1 MNSDAVLVDE
11 IVRQVL
17 RQLNGLPSDTP
28 ARPAHIPA
36 APAPAASTTP
46 ASSSPTATAESA
58 ESPFPPRQDP
68 GEIGM
73 GSGSAGRLL
82 APPTHFSA
90 AAELLIGPVVTET
103 PAVTAVVAAAVAAPA
118 SAPAVAA
125 VPVPV
130 PVVAPAVA
138 TPAVATP
145 AVATPAVAT
154 PAVVAPRAPLA
165 ASNEVRISERVITGE
180 LLRRLA
186 VGAVVQISP
195 KALLTP
201 SARDAVASLKLQV
214 VRESAAGPTTAGR
227 QTSWLVL
234 SAQPGTALD
243 SALPGWKTAGGRV
256 ELRRT
261 ATPAETAEQAIGA
274 LCRGEAQGVL
284 VLSPEPEW
292 IACLANRNDRVR
304 GASVATAAALS
315 RLSAGLKFNLLAVD
329 GRGLTAADWNA
340 VWPALAGAA
349 GGAS

>member
-46 ASSSPTATAESA
+46 ASSSPTAAAASA

-90 AAELLIGPVVTET
+90 AAELLIGPVLTET
-103 PAVTAVVAAAVAAPA
+103 PAVTTVVAAAVAAPA
-118 SAPAVAA
+118 AAPAVAS

-130 PVVAPAVA
+130 PVVAP
-138 TPAVATP
+138 P
-145 AVATPAVAT
+145 
-154 PAVVAPRAPLA
+154 VVAPRAPLA
-165 ASNEVRISERVITGE
+165 ASHEVRISERVITGE

-214 VRESAAGPTTAGR
+214 VRESATGPTTAGR

-234 SAQPGTALD
+234 SAQPGTPLD

>member
-46 ASSSPTATAESA
+46 ASSSPTAAAESA

-90 AAELLIGPVVTET
+90 AAELLIGPVLTET
-103 PAVTAVVAAAVAAPA
+103 PAVTTVVAAAVAAPA
-118 SAPAVAA
+118 AAPAVAS

-130 PVVAPAVA
+130 PVVA
-138 TPAVATP
+138 
-145 AVATPAVAT
+145 

-165 ASNEVRISERVITGE
+165 ASHEVRISERVITGE

>member
-36 APAPAASTTP
+36 ALAPAASTTP
-46 ASSSPTATAESA
+46 ASSSPTAAAESA

-103 PAVTAVVAAAVAAPA
+103 PAVTTVVAAAVAAPA
-118 SAPAVAA
+118 AAPAVAS

-130 PVVAPAVA
+130 PVVAPAV
-138 TPAVATP
+138 VA
-145 AVATPAVAT
+145 

-165 ASNEVRISERVITGE
+165 ASHEVRISERVITGE

-234 SAQPGTALD
+234 SAQPGTPLD

>member
-46 ASSSPTATAESA
+46 ASSSPTAAAESA

-90 AAELLIGPVVTET
+90 AAELLIGPVLTET
-103 PAVTAVVAAAVAAPA
+103 PAVTTVVAAAVAAPA
-118 SAPAVAA
+118 AAPAVAS

-130 PVVAPAVA
+130 PVVAPAVVA
-138 TPAVATP
+138 PAV
-145 AVATPAVAT
+145 VA

-165 ASNEVRISERVITGE
+165 ASHEVRISERVITGE

>member
-103 PAVTAVVAAAVAAPA
+103 PAVTAVVAAAVAAPV
-118 SAPAVAA
+118 SAPAVAS

-130 PVVAPAVA
+130 PVVA
-138 TPAVATP
+138 
-145 AVATPAVAT
+145 PAVAT

-234 SAQPGTALD
+234 SAQPGTGLD
-243 SALPGWKTAGGRV
+243 VALPGWKTAGGRV

>member
-46 ASSSPTATAESA
+46 ASSSPTAAAESA

-90 AAELLIGPVVTET
+90 AAELLIGPVLTET
-103 PAVTAVVAAAVAAPA
+103 PAVTTVVAAAVAAPA
-118 SAPAVAA
+118 AAPAVAS

-130 PVVAPAVA
+130 PVVA
-138 TPAVATP
+138 
-145 AVATPAVAT
+145 

-234 SAQPGTALD
+234 SAQPGTPLD

>member
-46 ASSSPTATAESA
+46 ASSSPTAAAESA

-118 SAPAVAA
+118 AAPAVAS

-130 PVVAPAVA
+130 PVVA
-138 TPAVATP
+138 
-145 AVATPAVAT
+145 

-234 SAQPGTALD
+234 SAQPGTPLD

>member
-46 ASSSPTATAESA
+46 ASSSPTAAAESA

-90 AAELLIGPVVTET
+90 AAELLIGPVLTET
-103 PAVTAVVAAAVAAPA
+103 PAVTTVVAAAVAAPA
-118 SAPAVAA
+118 AAPAVAS

-130 PVVAPAVA
+130 PVVAP
-138 TPAVATP
+138 P
-145 AVATPAVAT
+145 
-154 PAVVAPRAPLA
+154 VVAPRAPLA
-165 ASNEVRISERVITGE
+165 ASHEVRISERVITGE

-234 SAQPGTALD
+234 SAQPGTPLD

>member
-46 ASSSPTATAESA
+46 ASSSPTAAAESA

-90 AAELLIGPVVTET
+90 AAELLIGPVLTET
-103 PAVTAVVAAAVAAPA
+103 PAVTTVVAAAVAAPA
-118 SAPAVAA
+118 AAPAVAS

-130 PVVAPAVA
+130 PVVAPSVVA
-138 TPAVATP
+138 
-145 AVATPAVAT
+145 

-165 ASNEVRISERVITGE
+165 ASHEVRISERVITGE

>member
-46 ASSSPTATAESA
+46 ASSSPAATAESA

-103 PAVTAVVAAAVAAPA
+103 PAVTAVVAAAVAAPV
-118 SAPAVAA
+118 SAPAVAS

-130 PVVAPAVA
+130 PVVAP
-138 TPAVATP
+138 P
-145 AVATPAVAT
+145 
-154 PAVVAPRAPLA
+154 VVAPRAPLA

-214 VRESAAGPTTAGR
+214 VRESATGPTTAGR

>member
-1 MNSDAVLVDE
+1 V
-11 IVRQVL
+11 
-17 RQLNGLPSDTP
+17 
-28 ARPAHIPA
+28 
-36 APAPAASTTP
+36 
-46 ASSSPTATAESA
+46 
-58 ESPFPPRQDP
+58 
-68 GEIGM
+68 
-73 GSGSAGRLL
+73 
-82 APPTHFSA
+82 
-90 AAELLIGPVVTET
+90 
-103 PAVTAVVAAAVAAPA
+103 
-118 SAPAVAA
+118 SAPAVAS
-125 VPVPV
+125 VPVSV
-130 PVVAPAVA
+130 PVVA
-138 TPAVATP
+138 P

-186 VGAVVQISP
+186 VGAVVQVSP

>member
-46 ASSSPTATAESA
+46 ASSSPTAAAESA

-103 PAVTAVVAAAVAAPA
+103 PAVTTVVAAAVAAPA
-118 SAPAVAA
+118 AAPAVAS

-130 PVVAPAVA
+130 PVVAPAV
-138 TPAVATP
+138 VA
-145 AVATPAVAT
+145 

-165 ASNEVRISERVITGE
+165 ASHEVRISERVITGE

>member
-46 ASSSPTATAESA
+46 ASSSPTAAAESA

-103 PAVTAVVAAAVAAPA
+103 PAVTTVVAAAVAAPA
-118 SAPAVAA
+118 AAPAVAS

-138 TPAVATP
+138 TPAMVD
-145 AVATPAVAT
+145 
-154 PAVVAPRAPLA
+154 PRAPLA

-186 VGAVVQISP
+186 VGAVVQVSP

>member
-46 ASSSPTATAESA
+46 ASSSPTAAAESA

-90 AAELLIGPVVTET
+90 AAELLIGPVLTET
-103 PAVTAVVAAAVAAPA
+103 PAVTTVVAAAVAAPA
-118 SAPAVAA
+118 AAPAVAS

-130 PVVAPAVA
+130 PVVA
-138 TPAVATP
+138 
-145 AVATPAVAT
+145 

-165 ASNEVRISERVITGE
+165 ASHEVRISERVITGE

-214 VRESAAGPTTAGR
+214 VRESATGPTTAGR

>member
-46 ASSSPTATAESA
+46 ASSSPTAAAESA

-103 PAVTAVVAAAVAAPA
+103 PAVTTVVAAAVAAPA
-118 SAPAVAA
+118 AAPAVAS

-130 PVVAPAVA
+130 PVVAP
-138 TPAVATP
+138 P
-145 AVATPAVAT
+145 
-154 PAVVAPRAPLA
+154 VVAPRAPLA
-165 ASNEVRISERVITGE
+165 ASHEVRISERVITGE

-234 SAQPGTALD
+234 SAQPGTPLD

>member
-36 APAPAASTTP
+36 ALAPAASTTP
-46 ASSSPTATAESA
+46 ASSSPTAAAESA

-90 AAELLIGPVVTET
+90 AAELLIGPVLTET
-103 PAVTAVVAAAVAAPA
+103 PAVTTVVAAAVAAPA
-118 SAPAVAA
+118 AAPAVAS

-130 PVVAPAVA
+130 PVVAPS
-138 TPAVATP
+138 
-145 AVATPAVAT
+145 
-154 PAVVAPRAPLA
+154 VVAPRAPLA
-165 ASNEVRISERVITGE
+165 ASHEVRISERVITGE

-234 SAQPGTALD
+234 SAQPGTPLD

>member
-1 MNSDAVLVDE
+1 
-11 IVRQVL
+11 
-17 RQLNGLPSDTP
+17 
-28 ARPAHIPA
+28 
-36 APAPAASTTP
+36 
-46 ASSSPTATAESA
+46 
-58 ESPFPPRQDP
+58 
-68 GEIGM
+68 M

-118 SAPAVAA
+118 SAPAVAS

-130 PVVAPAVA
+130 PVVAPPVA
-138 TPAVATP
+138 
-145 AVATPAVAT
+145 
-154 PAVVAPRAPLA
+154 APRAPLA

-234 SAQPGTALD
+234 TAQPGTPLD

>member
-28 ARPAHIPA
+28 AHPAHVPA
-36 APAPAASTTP
+36 APAPAASKTP

-103 PAVTAVVAAAVAAPA
+103 PAVTAVVAAAVAAPV
-118 SAPAVAA
+118 SAPAVAS

-130 PVVAPAVA
+130 PVVAP
-138 TPAVATP
+138 P
-145 AVATPAVAT
+145 
-154 PAVVAPRAPLA
+154 VVAPRAPLA

-243 SALPGWKTAGGRV
+243 LALPGWKTAGGRV

>member
-46 ASSSPTATAESA
+46 ASSSPTAAAESA

-103 PAVTAVVAAAVAAPA
+103 PAVTTVVAAAVAAPA
-118 SAPAVAA
+118 AAPAVAS

-130 PVVAPAVA
+130 PVVAPAV
-138 TPAVATP
+138 VAPT
-145 AVATPAVAT
+145 
-154 PAVVAPRAPLA
+154 VVAPRAPLA
-165 ASNEVRISERVITGE
+165 ASHEVRISERVITGE

>member
-28 ARPAHIPA
+28 ARPAHVPA

-46 ASSSPTATAESA
+46 ASSSPTAAAESA

-118 SAPAVAA
+118 AAPAVAS

-130 PVVAPAVA
+130 PVVAPSVVA
-138 TPAVATP
+138 PP
-145 AVATPAVAT
+145 
-154 PAVVAPRAPLA
+154 VVAPRAPLA
-165 ASNEVRISERVITGE
+165 ASHEVRISERVITGE

-315 RLSAGLKFNLLAVD
+315 RLSAGLRFNLLAVD

>member
-1 MNSDAVLVDE
+1 
-11 IVRQVL
+11 
-17 RQLNGLPSDTP
+17 
-28 ARPAHIPA
+28 
-36 APAPAASTTP
+36 
-46 ASSSPTATAESA
+46 
-58 ESPFPPRQDP
+58 
-68 GEIGM
+68 M

-103 PAVTAVVAAAVAAPA
+103 PAVTTVVAAAVAAPA
-118 SAPAVAA
+118 AAPAVAS

-130 PVVAPAVA
+130 PVVAPAVVA
-138 TPAVATP
+138 PAV
-145 AVATPAVAT
+145 VA

-165 ASNEVRISERVITGE
+165 ASHEVRISERVITGE

>member
-46 ASSSPTATAESA
+46 ASSSPTAAAESA

-103 PAVTAVVAAAVAAPA
+103 PAVTTVVAAAVAAPA
-118 SAPAVAA
+118 AAPAVAS

-130 PVVAPAVA
+130 PVVAPSVVA
-138 TPAVATP
+138 PAV
-145 AVATPAVAT
+145 VA

-165 ASNEVRISERVITGE
+165 ASHEVRISERVITGE

-315 RLSAGLKFNLLAVD
+315 RLSAGLRFNLLAVD

>member
-17 RQLNGLPSDTP
+17 RQLNALPSDTP
-28 ARPAHIPA
+28 ARPAQIPA

-46 ASSSPTATAESA
+46 ASSSPTAAAESA

-118 SAPAVAA
+118 SAPAVAS

-130 PVVAPAVA
+130 PVVA
-138 TPAVATP
+138 
-145 AVATPAVAT
+145 

-214 VRESAAGPTTAGR
+214 VRESATGPTTAGR

>member
-46 ASSSPTATAESA
+46 ASSSPTAAAESA

-90 AAELLIGPVVTET
+90 AAELLIGPVLTET
-103 PAVTAVVAAAVAAPA
+103 PAVTTVVAAAVAAPA
-118 SAPAVAA
+118 AAPAVAS

-130 PVVAPAVA
+130 PVVA
-138 TPAVATP
+138 
-145 AVATPAVAT
+145 

-214 VRESAAGPTTAGR
+214 VRESATGPTTAGR

-234 SAQPGTALD
+234 SAQPGTPLD

>member
-46 ASSSPTATAESA
+46 ASSSPAATAESA

-103 PAVTAVVAAAVAAPA
+103 PAVTAVVAAAVAAPV
-118 SAPAVAA
+118 SAPAVAS

-130 PVVAPAVA
+130 PVVA
-138 TPAVATP
+138 
-145 AVATPAVAT
+145 PAVAT

-186 VGAVVQISP
+186 VGAVVQVSP

-214 VRESAAGPTTAGR
+214 VRESSAGPTTAGR

-243 SALPGWKTAGGRV
+243 VALPGWKTAGGRV

>member
-46 ASSSPTATAESA
+46 ASSSPTAAAESA

-118 SAPAVAA
+118 SAPAVAS
-125 VPVPV
+125 VPVPG
-130 PVVAPAVA
+130 PVVA
-138 TPAVATP
+138 
-145 AVATPAVAT
+145 

-315 RLSAGLKFNLLAVD
+315 RLSAGLRFNLLAVD

>member
-46 ASSSPTATAESA
+46 ASSSPTAAAESA

-90 AAELLIGPVVTET
+90 AAELLIGPVLTET
-103 PAVTAVVAAAVAAPA
+103 PAVTTVVAAAVAAPA
-118 SAPAVAA
+118 AAPAVAS

-130 PVVAPAVA
+130 PVVAPAV
-138 TPAVATP
+138 VA
-145 AVATPAVAT
+145 

-165 ASNEVRISERVITGE
+165 ASHEVRISERVITGE

>member
-130 PVVAPAVA
+130 PVVA
-138 TPAVATP
+138 
-145 AVATPAVAT
+145 PAVAT

>member
-36 APAPAASTTP
+36 ALAPAASTTP
-46 ASSSPTATAESA
+46 ASSSPTAAAESA

-103 PAVTAVVAAAVAAPA
+103 PAVTTVVAAAVAAPA
-118 SAPAVAA
+118 AAPAVAS

-130 PVVAPAVA
+130 PVVAPAV
-138 TPAVATP
+138 VAPT
-145 AVATPAVAT
+145 
-154 PAVVAPRAPLA
+154 VVAPRAPLA
-165 ASNEVRISERVITGE
+165 ASHEVRISERVITGE

-315 RLSAGLKFNLLAVD
+315 RLSAGLRFNLLAVD

>member
-46 ASSSPTATAESA
+46 ASSSPTAAAESA

-90 AAELLIGPVVTET
+90 AAELLIGPVLTET
-103 PAVTAVVAAAVAAPA
+103 PAVTTVVAAAVAAPA
-118 SAPAVAA
+118 AAPAVAS

-130 PVVAPAVA
+130 PVVAPAV
-138 TPAVATP
+138 VA
-145 AVATPAVAT
+145 

-165 ASNEVRISERVITGE
+165 ASHEVRISERVITGE

-234 SAQPGTALD
+234 SAQPGTPLD

-304 GASVATAAALS
+304 GASVATAATLC

>member
-1 MNSDAVLVDE
+1 MNSDLALVDE

-17 RQLNGLPSDTP
+17 RQLNGLPSDVP
-28 ARPAHIPA
+28 ARPAHTLA
-36 APAPAASTTP
+36 DSAPAASAGPGSSNP
-46 ASSSPTATAESA
+46 AVAALESA
-58 ESPFPPRQDP
+58 ESLFPPRQDP

-103 PAVTAVVAAAVAAPA
+103 PAAALTSPANSVSTPAVATVVAAAVAAPA
-118 SAPAVAA
+118 VASASVAAPAGG
-125 VPVPV
+125 
-130 PVVAPAVA
+130 
-138 TPAVATP
+138 
-145 AVATPAVAT
+145 
-154 PAVVAPRAPLA
+154 PRASLS

-180 LLRRLA
+180 LLRRVA
-186 VGAVVQISP
+186 VGAVVQIPP

-214 VRESAAGPTTAGR
+214 VRESAAGPTTGGR

-243 SALPGWKTAGGRV
+243 SALPGWKAAGGRV

-261 ATPAETAEQAIGA
+261 ATASETAEQAIGA
-274 LCRGEAQGVL
+274 LCRGEAQGVV

-304 GASVATAAALS
+304 GASVVTAAALG
-315 RLSAGLKFNLLAVD
+315 RLAAGLKFNLLACD
-329 GRGLTAADWNA
+329 GRGLTAADWNG
-340 VWPALAGAA
+340 VWPALAGAG